1 MEHSKPAEDRDEDI
15 ADDANLSTLVDVNC
29 DKKRKRN
36 NDYWSTTKN
45 KLRREKAASFYGRKI
60 NEDGT
65 TWKYD
70 VKKQER
76 QMKMSCHCKLS
87 VREKSL
93 KNRIIN
99 EQQRKDIF
107 KTFWDMTWGEKRLYI
122 RILTKVVIPKRARDR
137 KKTDKS
143 RRSTSLE
150 YHLKIGN
157 ELLRVCKKMFLN
169 TLSIGEWTVE
179 NWIKSNRQK
188 NIHKVADVSLE
199 NVNEENKTAPKKK
212 ERERSEESRAVL
224 RRVA

>member
-1 MEHSKPAEDRDEDI
+1 
-15 ADDANLSTLVDVNC
+15 
-29 DKKRKRN
+29 
-36 NDYWSTTKN
+36 
-45 KLRREKAASFYGRKI
+45 
-60 NEDGT
+60 
-65 TWKYD
+65 
-70 VKKQER
+70 
-76 QMKMSCHCKLS
+76 MKMSCHCKLS

-93 KNRIIN
+93 KCRIIN

-122 RILTKVVIPKRARDR
+122 RILTKVVIPKRDRDR